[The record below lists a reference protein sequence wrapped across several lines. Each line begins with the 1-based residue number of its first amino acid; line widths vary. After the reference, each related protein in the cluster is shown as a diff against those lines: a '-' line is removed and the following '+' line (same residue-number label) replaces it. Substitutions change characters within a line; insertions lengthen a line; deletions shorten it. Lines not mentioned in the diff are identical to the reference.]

1 MTPSESA
8 QAFRLLDEYSRK
20 NHQCFVTEFDL
31 RNDAGTEYLVCFRPT
46 NESINPDQ
54 FACRYLKFR
63 AAQFEPISQLGVL
76 PISIIEELDKELP
89 ALGHP
94 ETSK

>member
-1 MTPSESA
+1 MTTREYA
-8 QAFRLLDEYSRK
+8 RAFKLLDDYSRQ
-20 NHQCFVTEFDL
+20 NHQCFVAELFLDSN
-31 RNDAGTEYLVCFRPT
+31 RIEYVVCFRPT

-54 FACRYLKFR
+54 FACRYLKIETGEFDL
-63 AAQFEPISQLGVL
+63 ISQIGAL

-94 ETSK
+94 EAAK

>member
-1 MTPSESA
+1 MTTPEYSR
-8 QAFRLLDEYSRK
+8 AFKLLDEYSRQ
-20 NHQCFVTEFDL
+20 NHQCFVAELFL
-31 RNDAGTEYLVCFRPT
+31 GSNRIEYVVCFRPS

-54 FACRYLKFR
+54 FACRYLKIGT
-63 AAQFEPISQLGVL
+63 AQFELISQTGVL

-94 ETSK
+94 EAAK